1 MSAPTAD
8 GTGLFIGGTRESG
21 QDVRTANVTAAL
33 AVANIV
39 KTSLGPVGLD
49 KMLVDDIGD
58 VLITNDGATILAQLE
73 VEHPAAKVLVD
84 LAQLQDSEVGDGTTS
99 VVIIASEL
107 LRRGNEMVKSGIHPT
122 TIMAG
127 FRLALK
133 EAVRFIKKNMVLKV
147 DDLDDEHLI
156 NAAKTSMSSKIIG
169 KEGDFFAQ
177 MAVDAVKS
185 VQMRATTADSAG
197 YSVVNGGA
205 AAEVAAVNGT
215 SGANGAGAAVDESK
229 SAAAA
234 NVIGNGGSNP
244 ATDTGTSAATD
255 TSPTENGSS
264 TLSSSTTTT
273 TAATPPSTAAT
284 TANAPAAT
292 STSSSKNIRYKYP
305 LSAIHILKA
314 HGKSAMESHFIKGGF
329 ALNAMRAAQGMPTAV
344 ESTPTNPTVKIAMLD
359 MNLQRHRMAM
369 GVQVVVKDPAEI
381 ENIKKREMDITK
393 ERIRKIIDAGARVVL
408 TTKGVDDLCMKYFVE
423 AGIICARRCNK
434 DDLKRLAKATGGKV
448 VVTMADMDGNE
459 TFDPECLGTSTAVR
473 EERIGDGEMLYVHG
487 CGGGGASTIVLRGAN
502 EYMLDEM
509 DRALHD
515 SLCVVKRMLESSTLV
530 CGGGAVESALSV
542 HLEEY
547 ANTLDTREQLAV
559 QEFADALLVIPK
571 TLAVNAAKDSSEL
584 VAKLRS
590 AHAKSQRDA
599 LAGEEKEEN
608 LQYTGLDLI
617 EGVIRDNLAAGVVEP
632 AISKIK
638 SLRFATEAAITILR
652 IDDRITLAKGQQ

>member
-1 MSAPTAD
+1 
-8 GTGLFIGGTRESG
+8 
-21 QDVRTANVTAAL
+21 
-33 AVANIV
+33 
-39 KTSLGPVGLD
+39 
-49 KMLVDDIGD
+49 MLVDDIGD

-73 VEHPAAKVLVD
+73 VEHPAARVLVD

-107 LRRGNEMVKSGIHPT
+107 LRRSNELVKSGIHPT
-122 TIMAG
+122 TIISG
-127 FRLALK
+127 LRTALK
-133 EAVRFIKKNMVLKV
+133 EAVRFLKKNMVLKV
-147 DDLDDEHLI
+147 SELGDDHLI

-169 KEGDFFAQ
+169 KEGEFFAK

-185 VQMRATTADSAG
+185 VKMKATLADTAGMDAL
-197 YSVVNGGA
+197 GGGD
-205 AAEVAAVNGT
+205 EET
-215 SGANGAGAAVDESK
+215 KSESLPSSGK
-229 SAAAA
+229 Q
-234 NVIGNGGSNP
+234 
-244 ATDTGTSAATD
+244 
-255 TSPTENGSS
+255 
-264 TLSSSTTTT
+264 
-273 TAATPPSTAAT
+273 
-284 TANAPAAT
+284 
-292 STSSSKNIRYKYP
+292 RYKYP

-314 HGKSAMESHFIKGGF
+314 HGKSALESHLIDGGF
-329 ALNAMRAAQGMPTAV
+329 AINATRAAQGMPTAV
-344 ESTPTNPTVKIAMLD
+344 EGSVDKPVKIAMLD

-369 GVQVVVKDPAEI
+369 GVQIIVKDPAEI

-434 DDLKRLAKATGGKV
+434 DDLRRLAKATGGKV

-459 TFDPECLGTSTAVR
+459 TFDPECLGSCTAVR
-473 EERIGDGEMLYVHG
+473 EERIGDGEMLYIHG
-487 CGGGGASTIVLRGAN
+487 CQGNGASTIVLRGAN

-530 CGGGAVESALSV
+530 CGGGAVEAALSV

-547 ANTLDTREQLAV
+547 ATTLHTREQLAI
-559 QEFADALLVIPK
+559 QEFAEALLIIPK

-584 VAKLRS
+584 VAKLRA
-590 AHAKSQRDA
+590 AHAKSQKGDSD
-599 LAGEEKEEN
+599 KT
-608 LQYTGLDLI
+608 LQNTGLDLI

-652 IDDRITLAKGQQ
+652 IDDRITLSKDQRH

>member
-1 MSAPTAD
+1 MSAPAAD
-8 GTGLFIGGTRESG
+8 GTGLFIGGTRETG

-33 AVANIV
+33 AIANIV

-73 VEHPAAKVLVD
+73 VDHPAARVLVD

-122 TIMAG
+122 TIISG
-127 FRLALK
+127 FRVALK
-133 EAVRFIKKNMVLKV
+133 EAVSYIKKNMVMKV
-147 DDLDDEHLI
+147 SELGDEHLI
-156 NAAKTSMSSKIIG
+156 NAALTSMSSKIIG
-169 KEGDFFAQ
+169 TEGEFFAR

-185 VQMRATTADSAG
+185 VKMKATTADTAG
-197 YSVVNGGA
+197 YGAINDSSNDANGVSGDA
-205 AAEVAAVNGT
+205 NQNGST
-215 SGANGAGAAVDESK
+215 ANGAAS
-229 SAAAA
+229 
-234 NVIGNGGSNP
+234 GGK
-244 ATDTGTSAATD
+244 T
-255 TSPTENGSS
+255 
-264 TLSSSTTTT
+264 
-273 TAATPPSTAAT
+273 
-284 TANAPAAT
+284 
-292 STSSSKNIRYKYP
+292 RYKYP

-314 HGKSAMESHFIKGGF
+314 HGKSSTESHFIEGGF

-344 ESTPTNPTVKIAMLD
+344 EGTTDEPVKIAMLD

-423 AGIICARRCNK
+423 AGIICARRCSK

-459 TFDPECLGTSTAVR
+459 TFDPECLGTCNAVR

-487 CGGGGASTIVLRGAN
+487 CQGGGASTIVLRGAN

-515 SLCVVKRMLESSTLV
+515 SLCVIKRMLESSTLV
-530 CGGGAVESALSV
+530 CGGGAVEAALSV
-542 HLEEY
+542 HLE
-547 ANTLDTREQLAV
+547 NFSTTLDTREQIAI

-584 VAKLRS
+584 IAKLRS
-590 AHAKSQRDA
+590 AHAKGQKDPSAD
-599 LAGEEKEEN
+599 KT
-608 LQYTGLDLI
+608 LQHTGLDLV

>member
-8 GTGLFIGGTRESG
+8 GTGLFIGGQRETG

-39 KTSLGPVGLD
+39 KSSLGPVGLD

-73 VEHPAAKVLVD
+73 VEHPAARVLVD

-107 LRRGNEMVKSGIHPT
+107 LRRSNDLVKSGIHPT
-122 TIMAG
+122 TIISG
-127 FRLALK
+127 LRTALK
-133 EAVRFIKKNMVLKV
+133 EAVRFLKKNMVLKV
-147 DDLDDEHLI
+147 ADLGEDHLI

-169 KEGDFFAQ
+169 TEGDFFAQ
-177 MAVDAVKS
+177 MAVGAVKS
-185 VQMRATTADSAG
+185 VRMAATQADSAG
-197 YSVVNGGA
+197 MEAVAGSTNAGGDTKADA
-205 AAEVAAVNGT
+205 AP
-215 SGANGAGAAVDESK
+215 SK
-229 SAAAA
+229 QM
-234 NVIGNGGSNP
+234 
-244 ATDTGTSAATD
+244 
-255 TSPTENGSS
+255 
-264 TLSSSTTTT
+264 
-273 TAATPPSTAAT
+273 
-284 TANAPAAT
+284 
-292 STSSSKNIRYKYP
+292 YKYP

-314 HGKSAMESHFIKGGF
+314 HGKSAMESHFIAGGF
-329 ALNAMRAAQGMPTAV
+329 AINAMRASQGMPTAV
-344 ESTPTNPTVKIAMLD
+344 EGSEDEPVKIALLD

-369 GVQVVVKDPAEI
+369 GIQVVVKDPAEI

-423 AGIICARRCNK
+423 AGIICARRCGK

-448 VVTMADMDGNE
+448 VVTMADMEGNE
-459 TFDPECLGTSTAVR
+459 TFDAECLGSCTAVR

-487 CGGGGASTIVLRGAN
+487 CQGSGASTIVLRGAN

-515 SLCVVKRMLESSTLV
+515 ALCVVKRMLESNTLV
-530 CGGGAVESALSV
+530 VGGGAVEAALSV

-547 ANTLDTREQLAV
+547 ATTLHTREQLAI

-584 VAKLRS
+584 VAKLRA
-590 AHAKSQRDA
+590 AHAKSQRGEGDA
-599 LAGEEKEEN
+599 SLKN
-608 LQYTGLDLI
+608 TGLDLI
-617 EGVIRDNLAAGVVEP
+617 DGVIRDNLAAGVV
-632 AISKIK
+632 
-638 SLRFATEAAITILR
+638 
-652 IDDRITLAKGQQ
+652 

>member
-1 MSAPTAD
+1 
-8 GTGLFIGGTRESG
+8 
-21 QDVRTANVTAAL
+21 
-33 AVANIV
+33 
-39 KTSLGPVGLD
+39 
-49 KMLVDDIGD
+49 MLVDDIGD
-58 VLITNDGATILAQLE
+58 VLITNDGATILSQLE
-73 VEHPAAKVLVD
+73 VEHPAARVLVD

-107 LRRGNEMVKSGIHPT
+107 LRRGNEMVKSGLHPT
-122 TIMAG
+122 TIMTG

-133 EAVRFIKKNMVLKV
+133 EAVSYIKKNMVMKV
-147 DDLDDEHLI
+147 SELGDEHLI

-169 KEGDFFAQ
+169 KESEFFAKL
-177 MAVDAVKS
+177 AVDAVKS
-185 VQMRATTADSAG
+185 VKMKATIADSAG
-197 YSVVNGGA
+197 YNAMNGGDTDP
-205 AAEVAAVNGT
+205 AVN
-215 SGANGAGAAVDESK
+215 S
-229 SAAAA
+229 
-234 NVIGNGGSNP
+234 GSN
-244 ATDTGTSAATD
+244 ATTVNDANSPSSANNNLASQTASTSA
-255 TSPTENGSS
+255 SS
-264 TLSSSTTTT
+264 TNVSSTQ
-273 TAATPPSTAAT
+273 SV
-284 TANAPAAT
+284 
-292 STSSSKNIRYKYP
+292 KNDRYKYP

-314 HGKSAMESHFIKGGF
+314 HGKSSLESHFIDGGF

-344 ESTPTNPTVKIAMLD
+344 EGSTDKPVKIAMLD

-423 AGIICARRCNK
+423 AGIICARRCSK

-448 VVTMADMDGNE
+448 VVTMADMEGNE
-459 TFDPECLGTSTAVR
+459 TFDPECLGTCTAVR

-487 CGGGGASTIVLRGAN
+487 CQGGGASTIVLRGAN

-515 SLCVVKRMLESSTLV
+515 SLCVIKRMLESSTLV
-530 CGGGAVESALSV
+530 CGGGAVEAALSV

-547 ANTLDTREQLAV
+547 ASTLDTREQIAI

-590 AHAKSQRDA
+590 SHAKSQKDPTADETLRH
-599 LAGEEKEEN
+599 
-608 LQYTGLDLI
+608 TGLDLV
-617 EGVIRDNLAAGVVEP
+617 EGTIRNNLAAGVVEP

-652 IDDRITLAKGQQ
+652 IDGKCCVFFLYRYFILNFLYDLTVIFCHVI

>member
-1 MSAPTAD
+1 M
-8 GTGLFIGGTRESG
+8 
-21 QDVRTANVTAAL
+21 
-33 AVANIV
+33 ANIV

-73 VEHPAAKVLVD
+73 VEHPAARVLVD
-84 LAQLQDSEVGDGTTS
+84 LAQLQDNEVGDGTTS

-107 LRRGNEMVKSGIHPT
+107 LRKANELVKSGIHPT
-122 TIMAG
+122 TIISG
-127 FRLALK
+127 LRTALK
-133 EAVRFIKKNMVLKV
+133 EAVSYLKKNMVMKV
-147 DDLDDEHLI
+147 NELGEEHLI
-156 NAAKTSMSSKIIG
+156 NAARTSMSSKIIG

-185 VQMRATTADSAG
+185 VKMKAGLADAAG
-197 YSVVNGGA
+197 M
-205 AAEVAAVNGT
+205 E
-215 SGANGAGAAVDESK
+215 
-229 SAAAA
+229 
-234 NVIGNGGSNP
+234 
-244 ATDTGTSAATD
+244 TSANAD
-255 TSPTENGSS
+255 KPESNG
-264 TLSSSTTTT
+264 
-273 TAATPPSTAAT
+273 
-284 TANAPAAT
+284 
-292 STSSSKNIRYKYP
+292 KQRYKYP

-314 HGKSAMESHFIKGGF
+314 HGKSAMESHFVAGGF
-329 ALNAMRAAQGMPTAV
+329 AINAMRAAQGMPTAV
-344 ESTPTNPTVKIAMLD
+344 EGSVDEPIKIAMLD

-393 ERIRKIIDAGARVVL
+393 ERIRKIIDAGAKVVL

-423 AGIICARRCNK
+423 AGIICARRCGK

-459 TFDPECLGTSTAVR
+459 TFDPECLGKCTAVR

-487 CGGGGASTIVLRGAN
+487 CQGSGASTIVLRGAN

-515 SLCVVKRMLESSTLV
+515 SLCVIKRMLESSTLV
-530 CGGGAVESALSV
+530 CGGGAVEAALSV

-547 ANTLDTREQLAV
+547 ANTLQTREQLAI

-584 VAKLRS
+584 VAKLRA
-590 AHAKSQRDA
+590 AHAKSQ
-599 LAGEEKEEN
+599 KEGGDKS
-608 LQYTGLDLI
+608 LQNTGLDLV
-617 EGVIRDNLAAGVVEP
+617 EGKIRDNLAAGVVEP

-638 SLRFATEAAITILR
+638 SLRFATEVSSFQLLQFVTIYFFHYQSLMRVLLR
-652 IDDRITLAKGQQ
+652 L

>member
-1 MSAPTAD
+1 MSAPKAD

-73 VEHPAAKVLVD
+73 VEHPAARVLVD

-107 LRRGNEMVKSGIHPT
+107 LRRGNEMVKNGIHPT
-122 TIMAG
+122 TIMSG
-127 FRLALK
+127 YRLALK
-133 EAVRFIKKNMVLKV
+133 EAVSYIKKNMVMKV
-147 DDLDDEHLI
+147 SELGDEHLI

-169 KEGDFFAQ
+169 KESDFFAKL
-177 MAVDAVKS
+177 AVDAVKS
-185 VQMRATTADSAG
+185 VKMKATTADSAG
-197 YSVVNGGA
+197 YNVSSENGGVENGDVSANGHNGGA
-205 AAEVAAVNGT
+205 VGSTNDPTAVATT
-215 SGANGAGAAVDESK
+215 SDN
-229 SAAAA
+229 SAT
-234 NVIGNGGSNP
+234 V
-244 ATDTGTSAATD
+244 
-255 TSPTENGSS
+255 
-264 TLSSSTTTT
+264 
-273 TAATPPSTAAT
+273 STAST
-284 TANAPAAT
+284 SAT
-292 STSSSKNIRYKYP
+292 STNASAASSAPVGKNIRYKYP

-314 HGKSAMESHFIKGGF
+314 HGKSSLESHFIDGGF

-344 ESTPTNPTVKIAMLD
+344 EGSIDSPIKIAMLD

-369 GVQVVVKDPAEI
+369 GVQIVVKDPAEI

-423 AGIICARRCNK
+423 AGIICARRCSK

-459 TFDPECLGTSTAVR
+459 TFDPECLGSCTAVR

-487 CGGGGASTIVLRGAN
+487 CQGGGASTIVLRGAN

-515 SLCVVKRMLESSTLV
+515 SLCVIKRMLESSTLV
-530 CGGGAVESALSV
+530 CGGGAVEAALSV

-547 ANTLDTREQLAV
+547 ANTLDTREQIAI

-590 AHAKSQRDA
+590 SHARSQ
-599 LAGEEKEEN
+599 KEPAADDT
-608 LQYTGLDLI
+608 LKYTGLDLV
-617 EGVIRDNLAAGVVEP
+617 EGRIRDNLAAGVVEP

-652 IDDRITLAKGQQ
+652 IDDRITLAKNQS

>member
-1 MSAPTAD
+1 
-8 GTGLFIGGTRESG
+8 
-21 QDVRTANVTAAL
+21 
-33 AVANIV
+33 
-39 KTSLGPVGLD
+39 
-49 KMLVDDIGD
+49 MLVDDIGD

-122 TIMAG
+122 TIMTG

-133 EAVRFIKKNMVLKV
+133 EAVSYIKKNMVMKV
-147 DDLDDEHLI
+147 SDLGEEHLM

-169 KEGDFFAQ
+169 KEGDFFARI
-177 MAVDAVKS
+177 AVDAVKS
-185 VQMRATTADSAG
+185 VQMKASMADSAG
-197 YSVVNGGA
+197 YSAIHKENTSENPA
-205 AAEVAAVNGT
+205 ANGT
-215 SGANGAGAAVDESK
+215 NNAGTESTNGTA
-229 SAAAA
+229 
-234 NVIGNGGSNP
+234 
-244 ATDTGTSAATD
+244 
-255 TSPTENGSS
+255 
-264 TLSSSTTTT
+264 TTTDN
-273 TAATPPSTAAT
+273 TPSISTKP
-284 TANAPAAT
+284 N
-292 STSSSKNIRYKYP
+292 KNIRYKYP

-314 HGKSAMESHFIKGGF
+314 HGKSAMESHFINGGF
-329 ALNAMRAAQGMPTAV
+329 ALNAMRASQGMPTSI
-344 ESTPTNPTVKIAMLD
+344 EGSLTSPVKIAMLD

-369 GVQVVVKDPAEI
+369 GVSVVVKDPAEI

-393 ERIRKIIDAGARVVL
+393 ERITKIIDAGAKVVL

-423 AGIICARRCNK
+423 AGIICARRCSK

-448 VVTMADMDGNE
+448 VVTMADMEGNE
-459 TFDPECLGTSTAVR
+459 TFDPDCLGTSTAVR

-487 CGGGGASTIVLRGAN
+487 CQGGGASTIVLRGAN

-515 SLCVVKRMLESSTLV
+515 SLCVIKRMLESSTLV
-530 CGGGAVESALSV
+530 CGGGCVESALSV

-584 VAKLRS
+584 IAKLRS
-590 AHAKSQRDA
+590 AHAKSQKDP
-599 LAGEEKEEN
+599 EETN
-608 LQYTGLDLI
+608 GVLQHTGLDLV
-617 EGVIRDNLAAGVVEP
+617 EGAIRDNLAAGVVEP

-652 IDDRITLAKGQQ
+652 IDGTFGNSVFYVLGLDGKDYYLSCLITGYS